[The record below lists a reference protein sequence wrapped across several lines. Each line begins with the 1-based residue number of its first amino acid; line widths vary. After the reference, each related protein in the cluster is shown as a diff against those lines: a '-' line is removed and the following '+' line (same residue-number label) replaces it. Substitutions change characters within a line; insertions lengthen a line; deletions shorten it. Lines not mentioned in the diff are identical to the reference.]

1 VHDTDNHFTMSSNNF
16 AQKARLTDEQKKNNH
31 NTSEQARRQAIRE
44 QFEQLANM
52 MPGWEGKGA
61 SEAKVME
68 AAVGYLKEQLQKK
81 DELRDKGVRD
91 ERLLPEAE
99 FEKIYNDEAVRAEER
114 QRRREEGSGGGS
126 SIDNTPNRQDEHPD
140 QRRHTPASKLNN
152 GKSSRSPEAEEPG
165 SMSGYLQQ
173 SHMRNGDH
181 SG

>member
-1 VHDTDNHFTMSSNNF
+1 MSSNNF
-16 AQKARLTDEQKKNNH
+16 SQKARLTDEQKKNNH

-68 AAVGYLKEQLQKK
+68 AAVGYMKEQLQKK
-81 DELRDKGVRD
+81 DELRDKSVRV
-91 ERLLPEAE
+91 EGLLPEAE

-114 QRRREEGSGGGS
+114 QRRREEGGNGS
-126 SIDNTPNRQDEHPD
+126 SMDNTPIRHEEHLD
-140 QRRHTPASKLNN
+140 QRQPTPGGKLNN
-152 GKSSRSPEAEEPG
+152 GKSSRSPEERDSGP
-165 SMSGYLQQ
+165 MSSHHQQ

>member
-1 VHDTDNHFTMSSNNF
+1 MSSNNYS
-16 AQKARLTDEQKKNNH
+16 QKARLTDEQKKNNH

-81 DELRDKGVRD
+81 GELNEKGVKLD
-91 ERLLPEAE
+91 GLLTESE
-99 FEKIYNDEAVRAEER
+99 FDKIYNDEAARAEER
-114 QRRREEGSGGGS
+114 QRQREEAGDGNSM
-126 SIDNTPNRQDEHPD
+126 DNTPVGRDEGTDRRQRTPD
-140 QRRHTPASKLNN
+140 ARLSN
-152 GKSSRSPEAEEPG
+152 GKVSRSPQEGG
-165 SMSGYLQQ
+165 SGSTNKDRQQ
-173 SHMRNGDH
+173 THIANGNH

>member
-1 VHDTDNHFTMSSNNF
+1 MSANNYS
-16 AQKARLTDEQKKNNH
+16 QKARLTDEQKKNNH

-81 DELRDKGVRD
+81 SELNEKGVKL
-91 ERLLPEAE
+91 EGVLTEAD
-99 FEKIYNDEAVRAEER
+99 FDKIYNDEAARAEER
-114 QRRREEGSGGGS
+114 QRQREEAEAGNSM
-126 SIDNTPNRQDEHPD
+126 DNTPSGHNESTDRRQ
-140 QRRHTPASKLNN
+140 RTPGARLSN
-152 GKSSRSPEAEEPG
+152 GKSSRSPEEGG
-165 SMSGYLQQ
+165 SDSTSRYHEQ
-173 SHMRNGDH
+173 SHMANGDH